1 MLVWLAA
8 NGGTILV
15 LCVLLAVVAA
25 IMYTMRRDRRQGK
38 NGCGVKCGCGGSCS
52 GCTGCGGSCHG

>member
-38 NGCGVKCGCGGSCS
+38 NGCGVKCGCGGSC
-52 GCTGCGGSCHG
+52 HG